1 MTPAAIIQ
9 TARAE
14 GVGLALSTTGT
25 IKVTGDGA
33 AVTRWLPTIREHKA
47 QIVAALKVGAGET
60 AFRRW
65 LLHYADREPMEIS
78 CSPPATLRAILEW
91 HPDALAAEP
100 LERI

>member
-1 MTPAAIIQ
+1 MGASVLLSELRGAGLSLSVAGDRLNVSGPSAVL
-9 TARAE
+9 AE
-14 GVGLALSTTGT
+14 Y
-25 IKVTGDGA
+25 
-33 AVTRWLPTIREHKA
+33 RPTIREHKA